1 MTPDELGLD
10 VQIEVAA
17 TPEQVWEAISTGPG
31 ISAWF
36 LPAEVE
42 GERITFHHMPGGS
55 SEAEVTDAEP
65 PRRLRFT
72 EDGGAQAT
80 EFLVEARSGGTCV
93 VRVVGSGFGGKG
105 ADDGWTAAL
114 LGLKLYLEH
123 FAGQE
128 AANVLAGGQV
138 AGPQARAWEELR
150 SAVGLG
156 DPAEGARV
164 TASAGGAPPLAGVVE
179 GKLDTMVTLRLER
192 ARARAGFRRR
202 RRPGRRDRVRDPAG
216 AVLRARGRRDRRAR
230 RAGLA
235 GAAGSRANGGQVADR
250 PGGTPTSL
258 LSAAAV
264 RYATNTRPSRAGTSV
279 IDRRATRS
287 GTSASGSSRS
297 QRRASTRSTAAIS
310 NWAKLAPRQRRTP
323 PPNGIQV

>member
-55 SEAEVTDAEP
+55 SEAEVTDAEA

-123 FAGQE
+123 FAGRRPPTSSP
-128 AANVLAGGQV
+128 AGGS
-138 AGPQARAWEELR
+138 PARRRARGR
-150 SAVGLG
+150 SCRA
-156 DPAEGARV
+156 PS
-164 TASAGGAPPLAGVVE
+164 ASATSRRARGSPRAPTAQPPLAGVVE
-179 GKLDTMVTLRLER
+179 GKLDTMVTLRLEEP
-192 ARARAGFRRR
+192 A
-202 RRPGRRDRVRDPAG
+202 PGLAFVGVGGPDDETVFAI
-216 AVLRARGRRDRRAR
+216 LRAQFFGPEAAAIAERDEPVWRSLSASERRHASRGRGPGADVNGSGWGEWEVRQRHSAAR
-230 RAGLA
+230 R
-235 GAAGSRANGGQVADR
+235 
-250 PGGTPTSL
+250 
-258 LSAAAV
+258 
-264 RYATNTRPSRAGTSV
+264 
-279 IDRRATRS
+279 TRS
-287 GTSASGSSRS
+287 
-297 QRRASTRSTAAIS
+297 
-310 NWAKLAPRQRRTP
+310 K
-323 PPNGIQV
+323 

>member
-1 MTPDELGLD
+1 MTPDEIGLD

-36 LPAEVE
+36 MPAEVA

-55 SEAEVTDAEP
+55 SEAEVTDAEA

-72 EDGGAQAT
+72 EGDGAQAT

-128 AANVLAGGQV
+128 AASVLAGGL
-138 AGPQARAWEELR
+138 APGPLDRAWEELTR
-150 SAVGLG
+150 SLGLG
-156 DPAEGARV
+156 DTAEGARV
-164 TASAGGAPPLAGVVE
+164 TTSGDGVPTLAGVVE
-179 GKLDTMVTLRLER
+179 GRLDTMVTLRVEE
-192 ARARAGFRRR
+192 
-202 RRPGRRDRVRDPAG
+202 PAP
-216 AVLRARGRRDRRAR
+216 
-230 RAGLA
+230 GLA
-235 GAAGSRANGGQVADR
+235 FVGVGGPDDETVYAIVRVQYFGPEAAEVAARDEPVWR
-250 PGGTPTSL
+250 EL
-258 LSAAAV
+258 LAARVGV
-264 RYATNTRPSRAGTSV
+264 R
-279 IDRRATRS
+279 
-287 GTSASGSSRS
+287 
-297 QRRASTRSTAAIS
+297 
-310 NWAKLAPRQRRTP
+310 
-323 PPNGIQV
+323 

>member
-10 VQIEVAA
+10 LEIEVAA

-36 LPAEVE
+36 MPAEVE
-42 GERITFHHMPGGS
+42 GERITFHHMAGGS
-55 SEAEVTDAEP
+55 SEAEVTDAEA

-138 AGPQARAWEELR
+138 PARR
-150 SAVGLG
+150 
-156 DPAEGARV
+156 
-164 TASAGGAPPLAGVVE
+164 
-179 GKLDTMVTLRLER
+179 
-192 ARARAGFRRR
+192 
-202 RRPGRRDRVRDPAG
+202 
-216 AVLRARGRRDRRAR
+216 RARGRSCRPPSGSASSPRAR
-230 RAGLA
+230 GSPRA
-235 GAAGSRANGGQVADR
+235 
-250 PGGTPTSL
+250 
-258 LSAAAV
+258 
-264 RYATNTRPSRAGTSV
+264 AT
-279 IDRRATRS
+279 
-287 GTSASGSSRS
+287 
-297 QRRASTRSTAAIS
+297 
-310 NWAKLAPRQRRTP
+310 APRRWP
-323 PPNGIQV
+323 A